1 MRSRILAGTLL
12 TAVAIGLGSCGQGA
26 NQSEPTA
33 TAPDGFPGITVSD
46 GRLVLPA
53 VKGNPGA
60 LYFNLDYTG
69 NDIAMIRAV
78 HVDGA
83 QDAELHESTKNPNG
97 VVEMHKI
104 VQLAV
109 PKGQTLKFEPGG
121 NHVMV
126 LKLDDTLKA
135 GGTTEAT
142 LTFAGGDKTS
152 FPAKIEPA
160 GSAR

>member
-1 MRSRILAGTLL
+1 MRSTILTGAML
-12 TAVAIGLGSCGQGA
+12 AIAAIGVGGCGQGA
-26 NQSEPTA
+26 NQSEPSA
-33 TAPDGFPGITVSD
+33 AAPDGFPGIKVND

-53 VKGNPGA
+53 VKGNPAA

-69 NDIAMIRAV
+69 DDIAMIRAV

-83 QDAELHESTKNPNG
+83 QSAELHESTKSPSG

-104 VQLAV
+104 VQLLV

-135 GGTTEAT
+135 GGTTEVT

-152 FPAKIEPA
+152 FPATIEPA

>member
-1 MRSRILAGTLL
+1 MRSRILAGALL
-12 TAVAIGLGSCGQGA
+12 TALAAGLASCGQGA
-26 NQSEPTA
+26 DQSEPGA
-33 TAPDGFPGITVSD
+33 AAPEGFPGITVSD

-53 VKGNPGA
+53 VKGNPAA

-69 NDIAMIRAV
+69 NDIAMVRAV

-83 QDAELHESTKNPNG
+83 QSADLHETTKSPNG
-97 VVEMHKI
+97 VMEMHKI
-104 VQLAV
+104 VQLPV

-126 LKLDDTLKA
+126 MKPDDTLKA
-135 GGTTEAT
+135 GGTTEVT

-152 FPAKIEPA
+152 FPAKIEAA